1 MYRNLFYLFAFVF
14 VLNACSK
21 HKDDNPNPEP
31 NPNPPVTA
39 MGVQFD
45 TSQQYFDD
53 TILYRVTVQT
63 KDPVKQDVSV
73 KITYTSKKYVYSKN
87 FTTTPASDNGVVLLT
102 IPAGQKSAYFDI
114 KIDPTYLRDGDEEI
128 RCKLDS
134 AGTTMPLGATR
145 ESVLLANGF
154 VEKYID
160 MDRGYDGKNRVFIN
174 FDKLTATAI
183 DRNSWD
189 LGFYSGQDDYRV
201 LLNAATGMLAFR
213 LDKNDLTNVSAAD
226 TVGLI
231 RAQTTYLNVD
241 NPNGDLTKTAIA
253 AISATPEDN
262 KVYIINRRP
271 GVGNPTT
278 GAWKKVR
285 ILRNASGGY
294 TLQQADIASTTFYS
308 VNITKDDAYY
318 FNYISFENGAV
329 IGEPKKEDWDIVWT
343 SSTISRKGP
352 EETPQPF
359 FLHHV
364 LQQNR
369 NTKLTVGPDNIEYQK
384 FNNGDVQNLTFN
396 TYKTITGMNWSSSGS
411 DGAYYIIRTSR
422 NTLYKFRMND
432 YDMNPFIT
440 SVTFKPL
447 K

>member
-1 MYRNLFYLFAFVF
+1 MLLFIPNHNQKMMYRKLFYLFAFVF
-14 VLNACSK
+14 VLNACK
-21 HKDDNPNPEP
+21 KDKDDNPSNPAP
-31 NPNPPVTA
+31 NPNSPTA
-39 MGVQFD
+39 QGVQFD
-45 TSQQYFDD
+45 TSLQYFGD
-53 TILYRVTVQT
+53 TALYRVTVQT

-114 KIDPTYLRDGDEEI
+114 KIDTTYLRDGDEEI

-134 AGTTMPLGATR
+134 AGTSMSLGATR
-145 ESVLLANGF
+145 ECVFLALGF

-160 MDRGYDGKNRVFIN
+160 MNRGDNGKNRVFIN

-183 DRNSWD
+183 DRTSWD
-189 LGFYSGQDDYRV
+189 LSFYSGQDDYRV

-231 RAQTTYLNVD
+231 KAQTTYLNVD
-241 NPNGDLTKTAIA
+241 NPNGDLTKTAVA

-271 GVGNPTT
+271 GVGNPAT

-343 SSTISRKGP
+343 SSTISRNSP

-369 NTKLTVGPDNIEYQK
+369 NTKIAVES
-384 FNNGDVQNLTFN
+384 LTFN

-411 DGAYYIIRTSR
+411 GGEYYIIRTSR

-432 YDMNPFIT
+432 YDMNPYIT

>member
-21 HKDDNPNPEP
+21 HKDDKPVDPVID
-31 NPNPPVTA
+31 PPVTA
-39 MGVQFD
+39 QGVQFD
-45 TSQQYFDD
+45 TSLQYFGD
-53 TILYRVTVQT
+53 TALYRVTVQT
-63 KDPVKQDVSV
+63 KDPVSKDVSV
-73 KITYTSKKYVYSKN
+73 KITYTSKGYIYTKN
-87 FTTTPASDNGVVLLT
+87 FTTTPASDNGIMLLT
-102 IPAGQKSAYFDI
+102 IPAGKKSAYFDV
-114 KIDPTYLRDGDEEI
+114 KIDPSYLRDGGDEI
-128 RCKLDS
+128 RYKLDS
-134 AGTTMPLGATR
+134 AGTSMPLGSIR
-145 ESVLLANGF
+145 EQVILSISF

-160 MDRGYDGKNRVFIN
+160 MNRGDNGKNRVFIN

-183 DRNSWD
+183 DRTTWD
-189 LGFYSGQDDYRV
+189 LGFYAGQEDHRV
-201 LLNAATGMLAFR
+201 ILNSATGMLAFR

-231 RAQTTYLNVD
+231 KAQATDLNVD

-271 GVGNPTT
+271 GVGNPAT

-318 FNYISFENGAV
+318 FNYISFDNGAV

-359 FLHHV
+359 FLNHV

-369 NTKLTVGPDNIEYQK
+369 NTKITMGPSAIDYQK
-384 FNNGDVQNLTFN
+384 FNIGDVTSLTFN
-396 TYKTITGMNWSSSGS
+396 TYKTITNFYWTPSG
-411 DGAYYIIRTSR
+411 GNGEYYIIRTSR
-422 NTLYKFRMND
+422 NTLYKFRMSD
-432 YDMNPFIT
+432 YDSNPFIT

-447 K
+447 R

>member
-1 MYRNLFYLFAFVF
+1 MMYRKLFYLFAFVF

-21 HKDDNPNPEP
+21 HKDDKQTDPVIE
-31 NPNPPVTA
+31 PPVNA
-39 MGVQFD
+39 RGVQFD
-45 TSQQYFDD
+45 TSKQYVSD
-53 TILYRVTVQT
+53 TSLYRVTVQT
-63 KDPVKQDVSV
+63 KDAVSKDVSV
-73 KITYTSKKYVYSKN
+73 KITYTSKGYIYSKN
-87 FTTTPASDNGVVLLT
+87 FTTTPASDNGVILLT
-102 IPAGQKSAYFDI
+102 IPAGKKSAYFDVQ
-114 KIDPTYLRDGDEEI
+114 IDRTYLPDGDDEI
-128 RCKLDS
+128 RYKLDS
-134 AGTTMPLGATR
+134 AGTTMSLGTIR
-145 ESVLLANGF
+145 EHTILSLGF

-160 MDRGYDGKNRVFIN
+160 MNRGDNGKNRVFIN
-174 FDKLTATAI
+174 FEKVTATAI
-183 DRNSWD
+183 DRASWD
-189 LGFYSGQDDYRV
+189 LGFYTGQEDHRV
-201 LLNAATGMLAFR
+201 ILNSATGMLAFR
-213 LDKNDLTNVSAAD
+213 LDKNDLSNVSAAD

-271 GVGNPTT
+271 GVGNPAT
-278 GAWKKVR
+278 GGWKKVR

-294 TLQQADIASTTFYS
+294 TLQQADIASTTYYS
-308 VNITKDDAYY
+308 INITKDEAYY

-329 IGEPKKEDWDIVWT
+329 VGEPKKEDWDIVYT
-343 SSTISRKGP
+343 SSTISRKSP

-359 FLHHV
+359 FLNHV

-369 NTKLTVGPDNIEYQK
+369 NTKIALGPSDIDYMK
-384 FNNGDVQNLTFN
+384 FNNGDVTGLTFN
-396 TYKTITGMNWSSSGS
+396 TYKTISGMGWSPSGS
-411 DGAYYIIRTSR
+411 GGEYYIIRTNR
-422 NTLYKFRMND
+422 NILYKFRMND